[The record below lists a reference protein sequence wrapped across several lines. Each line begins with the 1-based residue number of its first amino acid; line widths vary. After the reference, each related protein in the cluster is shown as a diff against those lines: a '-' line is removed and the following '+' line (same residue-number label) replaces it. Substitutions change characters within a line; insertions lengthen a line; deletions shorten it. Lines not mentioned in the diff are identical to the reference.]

1 MTSPGI
7 VCPSPVYS
15 KPSPSCCPQSSLL
28 YPQMTYPDALSCYPY
43 SLMYNNLFMLQ
54 AAYSTPNKTSIRNYL
69 PSYHDS
75 SPILDLSARANSC
88 SSPEVSSDDSFVS
101 GMIFFLI
108 IIKFVDTLLLIFSKS
123 IICEW
128 GDLKALYSKGVI
140 WPCTKNFTN
149 IQRFRIRCLRCKIVM
164 PARREDKR

>member
-1 MTSPGI
+1 MQYQCFLSQISPNNLRLEFNFNFQYDNFILQKKLFIMTSPGI

-88 SSPEVSSDDSFVS
+88 SSPEVSSDDSFAS
-101 GMIFFLI
+101 GMIFFL
-108 IIKFVDTLLLIFSKS
+108 L
-123 IICEW
+123 
-128 GDLKALYSKGVI
+128 
-140 WPCTKNFTN
+140 
-149 IQRFRIRCLRCKIVM
+149 
-164 PARREDKR
+164 